1 MSLITAEK
9 SEVFIKGNVGE
20 EGNMSSPN
28 RYIRCPD
35 CGEQILMV
43 PVLSQM
49 IESIEN
55 HLSTHK
61 DHSDHVN
68 HDPIQHPKT
77 PCINEDLADQVLIR
91 AAEIGGVLSRN
102 QTWVNTE

>member
-1 MSLITAEK
+1 MSLITPEK
-9 SEVFIKGNVGE
+9 SEIFMQGNVGE
-20 EGNMSSPN
+20 ESMSSPN
-28 RYIRCPD
+28 RYVICPD

-61 DHSDHVN
+61 YASDHEN
-68 HDPIQHPKT
+68 HGPIQHPKT
-77 PCINEDLADQVLIR
+77 PCTSEDLADQVLIR
-91 AAEIGGVLSRN
+91 AAEIGGVLSRD
-102 QTWVNTE
+102 QTWVNTK